1 MTYPK
6 VTATPSTAHPGAA
19 LGVPASPSFPA
30 IEEGVLAYWDQDD
43 TFRASVEAREAGAD
57 GGNEFV
63 FYDLSL
69 IHI

>member
-19 LGVPASPSFPA
+19 LGVPASPS
-30 IEEGVLAYWDQDD
+30 
-43 TFRASVEAREAGAD
+43 
-57 GGNEFV
+57 
-63 FYDLSL
+63 LSL